1 MDVHSRLLRISKFVA
16 IVTFGVSSAFVNAPS
31 VEAQE
36 RFDFV
41 GGHSSFASDQTNSG
55 ELFGPS
61 QTALISQS
69 DRPASSNRDYEVL
82 PADLLYRS
90 YIAGPHEPRMGLTS
104 LYDSRTKEWRWD
116 GTVGGR
122 LGLFRSNQPQ
132 MLAIDAWQIDLEGA
146 VTTRLDPQQNMDVE
160 SADYRFGLLWTAKQ
174 KNVAWKFGYFHIS
187 SHTGDEYLIKNPGFE
202 RINFVRE
209 SLIFGTSIQATPNL
223 RLYGET
229 AYGLSTKGGAKPW
242 QFQFGG
248 ELAALQKTNLHG
260 APFVAANVQLRQEV
274 DFEPGVTLM
283 TGWQWTGNESDKTW
297 RVGLQ
302 YYNGRSN
309 QYSFFRRLDN
319 QLGLGVWYDY

>member
-1 MDVHSRLLRISKFVA
+1 MDAHSRLLRIRNTVA
-16 IVTFGVSSAFVNAPS
+16 IAAFLVSSAFRIAPS
-31 VEAQE
+31 VEAE
-36 RFDFV
+36 ELLDFV
-41 GGHSSFASDQTNSG
+41 GDHSSFASQQEFSG

-61 QTALISQS
+61 RTSLISQS
-69 DRPASSNRDYEVL
+69 YRRAPSNRDWEVL
-82 PADLLYRS
+82 PAGLLYHS
-90 YIAGPHEPRMGLTS
+90 YIAGPHEPRMALTS
-104 LYDSRTKEWRWD
+104 LYDSRIKEWRWD
-116 GTVGGR
+116 GTLGGR

-132 MLAIDAWQIDLEGA
+132 ILAINAWQIDLEGA
-146 VTTRLDPQQNMDVE
+146 VTTRMDPQQHMDVE

-174 KNVAWKFGYFHIS
+174 ENVAWKFGYFHIS
-187 SHTGDEYLIKNPGFE
+187 SHTGDEYLIKHPGFD

-223 RLYGET
+223 RVYGET
-229 AYGLSTKGGAKPW
+229 AYALSTKGGAKPW

-248 ELAALQKTNLHG
+248 ELAALQKSDLDG
-260 APFVAANVQLRQEV
+260 APFAAANVQLRQEV

-283 TGWQWTGNESDKTW
+283 TGWQWTGNESQKTW

-309 QYSFFRRLDN
+309 QYSFFRRRDN